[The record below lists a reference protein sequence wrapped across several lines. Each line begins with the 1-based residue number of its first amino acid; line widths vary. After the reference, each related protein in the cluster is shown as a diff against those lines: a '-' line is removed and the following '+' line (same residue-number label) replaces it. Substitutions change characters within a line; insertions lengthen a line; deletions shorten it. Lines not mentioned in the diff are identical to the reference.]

1 MAEIPAETSD
11 PRHDLVEEMRYAL
24 RLAEEREQSAKAT
37 IDRLKRQFAAHYS
50 RLEER
55 TKAAEKNAERAEVEA
70 AEAEGRVSKSLQALR
85 VLKARLTS
93 GAPASESNRA
103 DVQD

>member
-24 RLAEEREQSAKAT
+24 RLAEEREQSAREN
-37 IDRLKRQFAAHYS
+37 IERLKRQFSAHYS

-55 TKAAEKNAERAEVEA
+55 AKAAEKNAERAEVEA
-70 AEAEGRVSKSLQALR
+70 AEAEARVGKSLQALR
-85 VLKARLTS
+85 MLKSRLTS
-93 GAPASESNRA
+93 YAPGSESNRA
-103 DVQD
+103 EIQE